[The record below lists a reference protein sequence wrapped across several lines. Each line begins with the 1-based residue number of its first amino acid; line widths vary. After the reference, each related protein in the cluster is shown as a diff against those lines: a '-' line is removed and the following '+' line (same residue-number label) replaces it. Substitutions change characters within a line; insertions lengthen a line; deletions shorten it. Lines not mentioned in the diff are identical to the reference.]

1 MTNTSEK
8 KERLER
14 KRRKAEKIIFAIGI
28 TAVVF
33 VVATYAWFIGTTQV
47 AVSSFTLSIKSGD
60 GLTISLTG
68 KPGSFQNEVEI
79 SSEVIE
85 GLLSDGYTAEAGNR
99 NNWPTSGLVPIST
112 VGDMNTDKTGLLL
125 FNKSAMSSLTGG
137 YRLRAEPI
145 DNKTAESSEYV
156 TFDLFLKNTSGTGY
170 NSEYQHF
177 EDEGIYL
184 IKNSYAKLEAVG
196 AELNAGG
203 DGIENSIRLAFVQ
216 IGRVNQNSELSV
228 IQGIGCKTE
237 GGVTSLCDAE
247 TENDGRGIT
256 WNIWEPNDT
265 AHNDASKAHYEMIC
279 KVRTDA
285 STYGSACKAQDWTSG
300 YAPTFAVKSRVIS
313 TDNVNIYD
321 GLNGY
326 EGSSAF
332 IKQVDYFTDTEKN
345 AEDPGEIFYLNPN
358 SITKIRVYVYLEGQ
372 DVDNYDLGTYG
383 KDIEIMFG
391 FTKDKHSLAEADAE
405 GPVSQ
410 GS

>member
-8 KERLER
+8 KQRLER

-47 AVSSFTLSIKSGD
+47 AVSAFTLSIKSGD
-60 GLTISLTG
+60 GLTMSLTG
-68 KPGSFQNEVEI
+68 KPGTFENEI
-79 SSEVIE
+79 SIDADTIDALLTSE
-85 GLLSDGYTAEAGNR
+85 YTAEAGNR

-112 VGDMNTDKTGLLL
+112 IGNVNADKTGLLL
-125 FNKSAMSSLTGG
+125 FNKSAISSLTGG
-137 YRLRAEPI
+137 YRLRAEAI

-170 NSEYQHF
+170 NADYQHF

-184 IKNSYAKLEAVG
+184 IKNSYAKLQAAGVEPD
-196 AELNAGG
+196 AGG

-216 IGRVNQNSELSV
+216 LGRVNQNAELSV

-247 TENDGRGIT
+247 PDGRGVT

-265 AHNDASKAHYEMIC
+265 SHNQASKDHFEMIC
-279 KVRTDA
+279 KVRNDANSYGTACSTDE
-285 STYGSACKAQDWTSG
+285 WTDG
-300 YAPTFAVKSRVIS
+300 YAPTFAVKSRVIA

-326 EGSSAF
+326 EGSSTF
-332 IKQVDYFTDTEKN
+332 IEQVDYFTDTEKN
-345 AEDPGEIFYLNPN
+345 ADDPGEIFYLNPN
-358 SITKIRVYVYLEGQ
+358 SITKIRVYIYLEGQ

-391 FTKDKHSLAEADAE
+391 FTKDKYSMAEEEAE
-405 GPVSQ
+405 EPVVE